1 MGDPTPPATGRG
13 ALSRLPL
20 IPTII
25 VALAVLTMV
34 GLGIWQLSRAREKD
48 ALLKQLEAARGRPP
62 ISFPTS
68 PIAEDR
74 LPLFRFATGVC
85 LQPVGK
91 RVTAGRNAAGE
102 TGYSHI
108 VDCRTGA
115 EGPGMS
121 VDVGWSTDP
130 NAQVNWSGGPVSG
143 VIAPDRRSR
152 MRLVA
157 ATAVPGL
164 QPSAPPDIGQ
174 IPNNHFSYALQWFV
188 FALLAA
194 AIYALAV
201 RKRLQTAKA
210 PESTP

>member
-1 MGDPTPPATGRG
+1 M
-13 ALSRLPL
+13 SRLPI

-25 VALAVLTMV
+25 VALAVVTMV
-34 GLGIWQLSRAREKD
+34 GLGIWQLSRAGEKD
-48 ALLKQLEAARGRPP
+48 ALLEKLAAARGQPP

-68 PIAEDR
+68 PIGEER
-74 LPLFRFATGVC
+74 LPLFRYATGVC

-91 RVTAGRNAAGE
+91 RAIAGRNARGE

-108 VDCRTGA
+108 VDCRTGV

-121 VDVGWSTDP
+121 VDVGWSKDP

-157 ATAVPGL
+157 ATAAPGL
-164 QPSAPPDIGQ
+164 QASAPPEIGQ
-174 IPNNHFSYALQWFV
+174 IPNNHRSYALQWFL
-188 FALLAA
+188 FAALAA
-194 AIYALAV
+194 GIYLLAV
-201 RKRLQTAKA
+201 RKRLQD
-210 PESTP
+210 SQGRDQQR